1 VLHHCR
7 FFLETQCS
15 DCTHKIVCVCVCVC
29 ACAGAPFYFV
39 FFSTVNK
46 MLNLGLCISCVS
58 RTESEKSRVVSL
70 CAIGTCIH
78 VCVWLGGVM
87 VTVLDLRCPAMPLLG
102 INLGQVVH
110 TRHQAV

>member
-1 VLHHCR
+1 MTVLIR
-7 FFLETQCS
+7 S
-15 DCTHKIVCVCVCVC
+15 CVCVCVC